1 MLLQRYILQLP
12 KFIGLELTAQFIK
25 YASTRDFEKAAVG
38 QKGIINEKIR
48 KVYNYPLHQT
58 HKLLSACHWFNY
70 FNNKITS
77 GFNYYLD
84 QQNLIQ
90 HSKIPGLNQLDILKY
105 EETFHYKYHVDD
117 GIKTPRVM
125 SGILFLNNDYEGGD
139 LCFKNT
145 FDDEEISIKPTPGTL
160 VVWPSCFL
168 FPHTVKPITK
178 GIRYSLVAWA

>member
-1 MLLQRYILQLP
+1 M
-12 KFIGLELTAQFIK
+12 
-25 YASTRDFEKAAVG
+25 
-38 QKGIINEKIR
+38 
-48 KVYNYPLHQT
+48 
-58 HKLLSACHWFNY
+58 
-70 FNNKITS
+70 
-77 GFNYYLD
+77 
-84 QQNLIQ
+84 
-90 HSKIPGLNQLDILKY
+90 NQLDILKY